1 MPYNSQVDD
10 VLPPQEAEAIAAEAV
25 RLLAERGP
33 LVLNAVDEGIYCLDT
48 AGRTT
53 FVNEA
58 ATRMLGFTLREM
70 IGKSQHELIH
80 HHYADGS
87 AFPKEACPIW
97 GSVTDGIHQ
106 RVGSDVFWRK
116 DGSPLPVDYTSVPI
130 KEGRKVV
137 AVVVTF
143 RDISAEQEARHQV
156 ERLAAERAAREEAE
170 RGRAAIEASEQR
182 FRLALDAGQMAT
194 WEWDIAGGRVY
205 WSPQEE
211 RMYGMPEGSFSGT
224 LEEYEAR
231 IHPEDRAMAMRT
243 AHEALARRAQTH
255 HVLHRII
262 RPDGELRWLDSH
274 GRFIYAADGTPLR
287 LTGVSSDVTERQKDE
302 QRIRERDE
310 RFQALIAATGQIV
323 WTNSASG
330 HMTGEQ
336 PGWAG
341 YTGQS
346 PEEYHGFGW
355 ANALHPD
362 DSEATVATW
371 NDAVANRKMFVFE
384 HRVRGAD
391 GVYRHFAVR
400 AVPVLEANGS
410 IREWVGSHTDISE
423 QRESEAARDRARAE
437 LAIAF
442 EQAPAAIATLEGPR
456 HMIRTANLAFLRL
469 LNGRDV
475 VGRPIREAFP
485 DLEGQPFFDLLDRVY
500 STSEPFV
507 GNAVPAKFDRHGN
520 GVLEDG
526 VFNIVYQPIRDD
538 DDRCTGI
545 LVHAVELT
553 DGTPSAGSTN
563 ANRSVDSLS

>member
-1 MPYNSQVDD
+1 MRFSTQVEDAI
-10 VLPPQEAEAIAAEAV
+10 PSQEAEAIAAEAV
-25 RLLAERGP
+25 RLIAERAP

-87 AFPKEACPIW
+87 VFPREGCPIW
-97 GSVTDGIHQ
+97 GSVTDGIYQ
-106 RVGSDVFWRK
+106 RVGGDVFWRK
-116 DGSPLPVDYTSVPI
+116 DGSPLPVDYTSAPI

-143 RDISAEQEARHQV
+143 RDVSAEQEARRQV

-170 RGRAAIEASEQR
+170 RGRAIIEASEQR
-182 FRLALDAGQMAT
+182 LRLALDAGQMAT

-211 RMYGMPEGSFSGT
+211 NLYGIPEGSFSGT

-243 AHEALARRAQTH
+243 AREALARHAETH
-255 HVLHRII
+255 HVLHRVI

-274 GRFIYAADGTPLR
+274 GRFIYSEDGTPLR
-287 LTGVSSDVTERQKDE
+287 LTGVSADVTARQEDERL
-302 QRIRERDE
+302 IRERDE

-323 WTNSASG
+323 WTNSADG
-330 HMTGEQ
+330 QMTAEQ
-336 PGWAG
+336 PGWG
-341 YTGQS
+341 RYTGQS
-346 PEEYHGFGW
+346 PEEYQGFGW
-355 ANALHPD
+355 ASAVHPE
-362 DSEATVATW
+362 DSGPTIASW
-371 NDAVANRKMFVFE
+371 NDAVAHRKMFVFE

-391 GVYRHFAVR
+391 GMYRHFAVR
-400 AVPVLEANGS
+400 AVPVLEADGS
-410 IREWVGSHTDISE
+410 IREWVGSHTDITE

-437 LAIAF
+437 LAVAF
-442 EQAPAAIATLEGPR
+442 EQAPAAIATLEGPQ
-456 HMIRTANLAFLRL
+456 HIVRTANAAFLRL

-475 VGRPIREAFP
+475 VGRTIRDAFP

-500 STSEPFV
+500 TTCQPFI
-507 GNAVPAKFDRHGN
+507 GNAVPARFDRLGD

-526 VFNIVYQPIRDD
+526 VFNIVYQPLHPDNGP
-538 DDRCTGI
+538 CTGI
-545 LVHAVELT
+545 LVHAVEVT
-553 DGTPSAGSTN
+553 GGT
-563 ANRSVDSLS
+563 R